1 MIVPAFAVGRTQQIV
16 LVLHKLAEEKAIPAI
31 PIFVDSPLAVN
42 VTEVFRHHPEEYD
55 SEAAAYLA
63 ARTRSIRLQPA
74 ALSAR
79 RRRQQDAKRSADAV
93 CCGFG
98 LGHV

>member
-1 MIVPAFAVGRTQQIV
+1 MHEPIANVEETLKALINKTVSRGGHVIVPAFAVGRTQQIV

-55 SEAAAYLA
+55 SEAAAYLT
-63 ARTRSIRLQPA
+63 ARP
-74 ALSAR
+74 
-79 RRRQQDAKRSADAV
+79 
-93 CCGFG
+93 
-98 LGHV
+98 